1 MIFKIM
7 PSLEGAEFRYDGG
20 TPCQDLV
27 MSKTVSFGLLLLL
40 ASIIAITPLAIDMY
54 LPAMP
59 LMADELGTDIGIIQ
73 QSLSIYLAAYG
84 VGMLLFGPL
93 ADAIGRR
100 PLALGGLLFF
110 SLASFALVFC
120 QDAQWL
126 LVWRAV
132 QAFSG
137 SAATVVVPGI
147 IRALYQENTAKG
159 MSYVS
164 MIMMMAP
171 LLAPAIGS
179 MVLWVGHWQD
189 IFLVLALYSTL
200 ILLLTWRFLPDP
212 VPVAKGRKPEFLTGY
227 RFVFAHAAARPQIAT
242 SMFASFAFFCF
253 LTAVPFVYIEYYGVN
268 EQLFS
273 LLFAVNVGMLM
284 AANFCNS
291 RLVSRFGPQ
300 RMLNMGLVL
309 ALFSAVAL
317 CIATGFELGLVF
329 TVLSIAPLMASLG
342 LIATNA
348 DAMILMRFPEHSGT
362 ATAVIGTLRFGSG
375 ALAGPLLALAY
386 TGTAL
391 PFAVL
396 MCCGVLAI
404 ATSQFLGAHQTRPA
418 KDA

>member
-1 MIFKIM
+1 
-7 PSLEGAEFRYDGG
+7 
-20 TPCQDLV
+20 
-27 MSKTVSFGLLLLL
+27 MSKTVSFSLLLLL
-40 ASIIAITPLAIDMY
+40 ASIVATTPLAIDMY

-59 LMADELGTDIGIIQ
+59 VMADELGTDIGLIQ

-84 VGMLLFGPL
+84 LGMLLFGPL

-100 PLALGGLLFF
+100 PLALAGLLFF

-126 LVWRAV
+126 LALRAF
-132 QAFSG
+132 QAFAG

-171 LLAPAIGS
+171 LIAPAIGS
-179 MVLWVGHWQD
+179 AVLWLGHWQD
-189 IFLVLALYSTL
+189 IFLVLALYSFL

-212 VPVAKGRKPEFLTGY
+212 VPVIKGRKLEFLAGY
-227 RFVFAHAAARPQIAT
+227 RVVFANLAARPQIAT

-273 LLFAVNVGMLM
+273 LLFALNVGMLM
-284 AANFCNS
+284 LANFCNS
-291 RLVSRFGPQ
+291 KWVGRFGPQ
-300 RMLNMGLVL
+300 RMLNLGLVL
-309 ALFSAVAL
+309 AILSSTAL
-317 CIATGFELGLVF
+317 CLANGFEAGLIF
-329 TVLSIAPLMASLG
+329 TVLCIAPLMASLG

-375 ALAGPLLALAY
+375 ALAGPLLALTY

-396 MCCGVLAI
+396 MCSGVLAI
-404 ATSQFLGAHQTRPA
+404 AISQFFGVYQTKA
-418 KDA
+418 VKAS

>member
-1 MIFKIM
+1 
-7 PSLEGAEFRYDGG
+7 
-20 TPCQDLV
+20 
-27 MSKTVSFGLLLLL
+27 MSKRVSFSLLLLL

-59 LMADELGTDIGIIQ
+59 LMAKELGTDIGVIQ

-93 ADAIGRR
+93 ADALGRR
-100 PLALGGLLFF
+100 PLALAGLLFF
-110 SLASFALVFC
+110 SLASYALVGC
-120 QDAQWL
+120 QDAEWL
-126 LVWRAV
+126 LALRAI
-132 QAFSG
+132 QAFAG

-147 IRALYQENTAKG
+147 IRALYQEHTAKG

-171 LLAPAIGS
+171 LIAPAIGS
-179 MVLWVGHWQD
+179 AVLWVGHWQD

-212 VPVAKGRKPEFLTGY
+212 VPVVKGRKLELLSGY
-227 RFVFAHAAARPQIAT
+227 RYVFANLAARPQIAT

-253 LTAVPFVYIEYYGVN
+253 LTAVPFVYIEYFGVN

-284 AANFCNS
+284 LANFCNS
-291 RLVSRFGPQ
+291 RLVSRVGPQ
-300 RMLNMGLVL
+300 RMLNLGLVL
-309 ALFSAVAL
+309 ALVSATLL
-317 CIATGFELGLVF
+317 CLANWFELALVF

-391 PFAVL
+391 PFALL
-396 MCCGVLAI
+396 MLGGVVAI
-404 ATSQFLGAHQTRPA
+404 GLSQLIGVMQA
-418 KDA
+418 KPTADS

>member
-1 MIFKIM
+1 MARLFF
-7 PSLEGAEFRYDGG
+7 PSISYDLSSS
-20 TPCQDLV
+20 CQDFT
-27 MSKTVSFGLLLLL
+27 MSKTVSFSLLLLL

-59 LMADELGTDIGIIQ
+59 LMAKELGTDIGVIQ

-84 VGMLLFGPL
+84 AGMLLFGPL
-93 ADAIGRR
+93 ADALGRR
-100 PLALGGLLFF
+100 PLALAGLLFF
-110 SLASFALVFC
+110 SLASYALVGC
-120 QDAQWL
+120 QDAEWL
-126 LVWRAV
+126 LALRAI

-147 IRALYQENTAKG
+147 IRALYQEHTAKG

-171 LLAPAIGS
+171 LIAPAIGS
-179 MVLWVGHWQD
+179 AVLWVGHWQD

-212 VPVAKGRKPEFLTGY
+212 VPVVKGRKLELLSGY
-227 RFVFAHAAARPQIAT
+227 RYVFSNLAARPQIAT

-253 LTAVPFVYIEYYGVN
+253 LTAVPFVYIEYFGVN

-284 AANFCNS
+284 LANFCNS

-300 RMLNMGLVL
+300 RMLNLGLVL
-309 ALFSAVAL
+309 ALVSATLL
-317 CIATGFELGLVF
+317 CLANWFELDLVF

-391 PFAVL
+391 PFALL
-396 MCCGVLAI
+396 MLGGVVAI
-404 ATSQFLGAHQTRPA
+404 GLSQLIGVMQA
-418 KDA
+418 KPTADS